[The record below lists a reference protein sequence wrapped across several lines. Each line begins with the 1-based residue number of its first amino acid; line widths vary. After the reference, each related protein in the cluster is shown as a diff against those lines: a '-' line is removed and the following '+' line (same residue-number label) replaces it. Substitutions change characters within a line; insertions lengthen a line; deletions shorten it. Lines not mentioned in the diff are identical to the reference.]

1 MLILAVQALWLGK
14 WQFDPVKQSQT
25 RVVKVSMFT
34 WAVYGSLL
42 LVLAGTFLMRQ
53 NTNTDIIDSFKREV
67 DLPIPAQPSP
77 PFPLVTEYCDIVC
90 GFGRGSAELG
100 IPTANV
106 PIEQLP
112 KDINDLDL
120 GVYFGFAHIK
130 AIAGGEPSVE
140 TRRDGRTVIYNYG
153 RYLSEANGDLSVL
166 PMVLS
171 VGKNPFYGNDFKT
184 MELHVIH
191 DFKNDFYGAKVK
203 FNILGHIRPE
213 LNYTTKEALIEDI
226 NIDIRTAQV
235 VLATPPYK
243 SFERQL

>member
-1 MLILAVQALWLGK
+1 MSADSAGK
-14 WQFDPVKQSQT
+14 LVSSAFEVPLNS
-25 RVVKVSMFT
+25 SMFT
-34 WAVYGSLL
+34 WTVYISILV
-42 LVLAGTFLMRQ
+42 VLAGTILMHR
-53 NTNTDIIDSFKREV
+53 NSNADMIDSLEREV
-67 DLPIPAQPSP
+67 NLPIPVQPGP

-106 PIEQLP
+106 PIGQLP
-112 KDINDLDL
+112 KQMNDLDL

-130 AIAGGEPSVE
+130 PAEHREPSVE
-140 TRRDGRTVIYNYG
+140 TRQDGRTVVYNYG
-153 RYLSEANGDLSVL
+153 QYLSEVNGDLDVL

-184 MELHVIH
+184 MELHVLH

-213 LNYTTKEALIEDI
+213 LNYTTKEALIKDI
-226 NIDIRTAQV
+226 NIDIRTAQS
-235 VLATPPYK
+235 VLVTSPYQTFK
-243 SFERQL
+243 RQL

>member
-1 MLILAVQALWLGK
+1 MFSWTFYVSIL
-14 WQFDPVKQSQT
+14 F
-25 RVVKVSMFT
+25 
-34 WAVYGSLL
+34 
-42 LVLAGTFLMRQ
+42 VLAGTFLIHR
-53 NTNTDIIDSFKREV
+53 NTNTDMADSFKREV
-67 DLPIPAQPSP
+67 NLPIPVQPRP
-77 PFPLVTEYCDIVC
+77 PFPLVTDYCDIVS

-112 KDINDLDL
+112 KRINDLDL

-130 AIAGGEPSVE
+130 AIDHGEPLVE
-140 TRRDGRTVIYNYG
+140 TRQDGRTVVYNYG
-153 RYLSEANGDLSVL
+153 QYLSEANGDLDVL

-184 MELHVIH
+184 MELHVLH

-213 LNYTTKEALIEDI
+213 LNYTTKEALINDI
-226 NIDIRTAQV
+226 NIDIKIAQS
-235 VLATPPYK
+235 LLSTPPYQ
-243 SFERQL
+243 SFKHQL